1 MTISYKKLWIYI
13 AERGISKPEL
23 RRLAGIS
30 SGILTKLNKN
40 EVVNFSI
47 LLRICEAFKC
57 DISDIVEVIHE

>member
-13 AERGISKPEL
+13 AEHGISKPEL